1 MGPPANV
8 MLLKT
13 DKKNQSKSGSKN
25 GVPQTYFLLFLG
37 CAWLTKPSR
46 HRDLHSTSRPKTNTK
61 EKVKCSMGMGC
72 ARNVNNQMCEHCGGG
87 GDMAGTGVSVAACA
101 VNDAFGTAIF
111 FMFI

>member
-13 DKKNQSKSGSKN
+13 DKKINQTV
-25 GVPQTYFLLFLG
+25 VPKMGPHKRIFLFFFG
-37 CAWLTKPSR
+37 CVWLTKPSR
-46 HRDLHSTSRPKTNTK
+46 HRDLHSSSRPKTNTK

-87 GDMAGTGVSVAACA
+87 GDMAGTGVSDAACA